1 MDLSIFDVLGPVMVG
16 PSSSHTAGALKLA
29 RTASLIAAKPFY
41 RVRFGLFGSFSKTG
55 RGHGTDKALLAGAMG
70 LCETDERIKRAFELA
85 DERGIEYEFCEAELA
100 DSHENSCAI
109 TFFHNDNT
117 QTAIVGSSIGGGQIL
132 ITDID
137 GVKTEISANQPT
149 ILVRQYDR
157 KGVISA
163 ITSILAEAGINI
175 GVMRLSREFKG
186 DIATTVIETD
196 DALDDSLRRKLMK
209 LDNVISV
216 RFIIV

>member
-1 MDLSIFDVLGPVMVG
+1 
-16 PSSSHTAGALKLA
+16 
-29 RTASLIAAKPFY
+29 
-41 RVRFGLFGSFSKTG
+41 
-55 RGHGTDKALLAGAMG
+55 
-70 LCETDERIKRAFELA
+70 
-85 DERGIEYEFCEAELA
+85 
-100 DSHENSCAI
+100 
-109 TFFHNDNT
+109 
-117 QTAIVGSSIGGGQIL
+117 VGSSIGGGQIL

-175 GVMRLSREFKG
+175 GIMRLSREFKG